1 MLKRRILTL
10 ILMSIVAVLLVA
22 CGGNTTTGITT
33 ETPTT
38 NPTTN
43 PTTTP
48 TTTTEEP
55 EITLPDLT
63 NKTKAEIILVLD
75 ELSLNYSFKYRQTTD
90 VSEDIFIGYGNELV
104 AGNTVSVDTEV
115 EVILAT
121 ESYVLPDLSGLTQS
135 EIFLLLLGK
144 GVLFTFEVEV
154 NNDVPNQT
162 FSSYGNDLEAGDK
175 IDSQTQLIIYIGFNT
190 AKLPDLTG
198 KLKGEIEKVLTE
210 NQIQYA
216 FEYVIDDNYPEDS
229 FVEYKDFEIGDYYEE
244 GVVNV
249 VLYKNTFTDN
259 ATSLIISKYV
269 DGGNDTQDQAI
280 EIYNPTDSTV
290 FLGDYHLALY
300 NNGSYEAT
308 NIINFKDVDLL
319 PGETYVIANKASTN
333 GNLLKKAD
341 EYFFELNF
349 DGNDTIQLRYKN
361 NTYID
366 SIYHIGNT
374 DFVMDNE
381 VYIRKANVVKGAR
394 DYVFTQWNAYIP
406 TYIGTL
412 GIHPVST
419 PSNITFTFINRPF
432 YDLLGG
438 MDNVTLYSI
447 NDGDTASFSPG
458 FTDSQRV
465 RFLGVDT
472 PETYP
477 ITDPWGPAAKAYTTF
492 ILNNAIDIYIQ
503 SDPDLGYTESYGR
516 HLGLVWVNLG
526 ETGLTINIEDDD
538 KNIIRTEHLSGWI
551 LLNYQLVLNGF
562 SYNYY
567 GSASKLVFDNRY
579 LYRWFQD
586 AQLSAQENGYGI
598 HG

>member
-1 MLKRRILTL
+1 
-10 ILMSIVAVLLVA
+10 MSMATVLLVA
-22 CGGNTTTGITT
+22 CGGNTTMGITT

-43 PTTTP
+43 STTTPTTTP

-104 AGNTVSVDTEV
+104 AGNTVSVDTEI

-121 ESYVLPDLSGLTQS
+121 ESYVLPDFSGLTQS

-162 FSSYGNDLEAGDK
+162 FSSYGNDLKAGDK

-216 FEYVIDDNYPEDS
+216 FEYVVDDKYPEDS

-244 GVVNV
+244 GVVNI

-290 FLGDYHLALY
+290 SLGDYHLALY
-300 NNGSYEAT
+300 NNGSYEVT

-366 SIYHIGNT
+366 SVYHIGNT

-406 TYIGTL
+406 TYISELGT
-412 GIHPVST
+412 HPVSI

-432 YDLLGG
+432 DDLLGG
-438 MDNVTLYSI
+438 MDNVDLYYI
-447 NDGDTASFSPG
+447 NDGDTAAFTPG
-458 FTDSQRV
+458 FTDNERV

-477 ITDPWGPAAKAYTTF
+477 TEDPWGPAAKAYTTF